1 MRPYDALDQL
11 LYRIGFASNA
21 LRARA
26 DDVRRIE
33 HNGGTSAELEQRV
46 GVLVTRLEKVASELE
61 DALA

>member
-1 MRPYDALDQL
+1 MRPYDALDRL